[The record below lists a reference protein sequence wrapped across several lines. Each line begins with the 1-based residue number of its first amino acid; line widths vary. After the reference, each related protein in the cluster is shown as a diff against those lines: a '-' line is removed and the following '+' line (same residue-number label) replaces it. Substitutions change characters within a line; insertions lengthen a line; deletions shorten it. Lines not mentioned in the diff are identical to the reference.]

1 MSSCPCQNTHAN
13 TLACERCCEAHVGFA
28 AVLAQECAED
38 GARLVERRLCLGN
51 LKAAEWHA
59 RALGRPDLA
68 AKVREARH
76 RFADGDTGAVAA
88 LLGVEI
94 ARAPAPST
102 PSTTSTSSTPSTPS
116 TPSTEF

>member
-1 MSSCPCQNTHAN
+1 MTPCPCKNTHAN
-13 TLACERCCEAHVGFA
+13 TLACERCCESHVGFA

-38 GARLVERRLCLGN
+38 AARLVERRLCLGN

-76 RFADGDTGAVAA
+76 AFAAGDPAPVVS

-94 ARAPAPST
+94 SRAPAPT
-102 PSTTSTSSTPSTPS
+102 PPSTTSTH
-116 TPSTEF
+116 STEF